1 MSSKLI
7 AVTMF
12 VSLLVGGGSAFAE
25 AHAQNHHCKMP
36 DGTMDMT
43 KKHKECTAAKGTWT
57 KDVSSD
63 APKAVAPAP
72 VPTPS
77 TTK

>member
-1 MSSKLI
+1 
-7 AVTMF
+7 
-12 VSLLVGGGSAFAE
+12 
-25 AHAQNHHCKMP
+25 
-36 DGTMDMT
+36 MDMT